1 MADGLEDR
9 KCEVWVPRP
18 ISDVPPCEKVL
29 VLEFANAVKVTDLET
44 LDRLGVDRQLLL
56 KHITEAFAEQ
66 IFHIGVFSGDP
77 HPGNIL
83 VDVSEGHG
91 KAKPVLLD
99 FGLAKRLPKTMRLA
113 FCKLILAAGTK
124 DYFLLL
130 ESFDEMGLILNR
142 LDGENDLSA
151 MRYMFRDTA
160 PPKAARS
167 QAKRFN
173 QAYMK
178 QVQARKELKIRN
190 PVDAYPGDL
199 LFFIRALDLLRG
211 LCSLLSVVQS
221 PMRIFGDAAKEAFA
235 NSLREN
241 TSIVTQF
248 SPTCMDEESRFGSS
262 KRDKYVM
269 EAAIVQKLRELAN
282 EGEVLGC
289 QVCVMHRDKVVAN
302 VSFGPQG
309 VDDPRDVQPYTLFNC
324 FSVTKAVTA
333 AAVHVLVDEGKLNYD
348 SPVALYWPEFGEK
361 NPETTVAELLSHRAG
376 LQHALPLGITFESFC
391 DFKAMVRGMCKL
403 DADKKRDDR
412 KEASYHFLTFGWLVG
427 GLVEAVTGMSFSD
440 FVTRR
445 ITRPLGVEGEICIG
459 IPEEWCH
466 HDNPHHARLS
476 TLDISRFMGSIDGS
490 GPDLDSFAVDEDEMN
505 EVIKRIQ
512 TRAEA
517 MKGKQENEATVPSKA
532 KGEKE
537 MMALI
542 QDLKGKEFLFDLRAY
557 NSKKMRKACIPAAN
571 GHFSARALACFY
583 HSFVSLD
590 EGQRLFSTDTY
601 RKVVEPVA
609 FEVFESMDGSGAS
622 KTMQWGL
629 GYQLYPFKMAS
640 GDTKFAFGHS
650 GVGGSLG

>member
-1 MADGLEDR
+1 MTQ
-9 KCEVWVPRP
+9 
-18 ISDVPPCEKVL
+18 
-29 VLEFANAVKVTDLET
+29 VK
-44 LDRLGVDRQLLL
+44 
-56 KHITEAFAEQ
+56 
-66 IFHIGVFSGDP
+66 
-77 HPGNIL
+77 
-83 VDVSEGHG
+83 
-91 KAKPVLLD
+91 
-99 FGLAKRLPKTMRLA
+99 
-113 FCKLILAAGTK
+113 
-124 DYFLLL
+124 
-130 ESFDEMGLILNR
+130 
-142 LDGENDLSA
+142 
-151 MRYMFRDTA
+151 
-160 PPKAARS
+160 
-167 QAKRFN
+167 
-173 QAYMK
+173 
-178 QVQARKELKIRN
+178 ARKELKIRN

-221 PMRIFGDAAKEAFA
+221 PMRIFGDVAKKAFA

-241 TSIVTQF
+241 KSMLTQF
-248 SPTCMDEESRFGSS
+248 SPPCMEEEESRFGSHRG
-262 KRDKYVM
+262 KRVM
-269 EAAIVQKLRELAN
+269 EAAIVQKLRELAH

-333 AAVHVLVDEGKLNYD
+333 AAVHVLVDDGKISYD

-376 LQHALPLGITFESFC
+376 LHHAMPPGMTFESFC
-391 DFKAMVRGMCKL
+391 DLKAMKQGMCKL
-403 DADKKRDDR
+403 DADKLGDP

-440 FVTRR
+440 FVTSR

-466 HDNPHHARLS
+466 RDNPHNARLS
-476 TLDISRFMGSIDGS
+476 TLDISRFMGSIDGA
-490 GPDLDSFAVDEDEMN
+490 DLDSFAVDEDEMN

-517 MKGKQENEATVPSKA
+517 MKGKQENDDNVPSKTKT
-532 KGEKE
+532 KGGKE
-537 MMALI
+537 MMALMK
-542 QDLKGKEFLFDLRAY
+542 DLKGKEFLFDLRAY

-583 HSFVSLD
+583 HSFVSQD
-590 EGQRLFSTDTY
+590 EGRRLLSTDTC

-640 GDTKFAFGHS
+640 GDIKFAFGHS
-650 GVGGSLG
+650 GVGGSLGLVQTVHI